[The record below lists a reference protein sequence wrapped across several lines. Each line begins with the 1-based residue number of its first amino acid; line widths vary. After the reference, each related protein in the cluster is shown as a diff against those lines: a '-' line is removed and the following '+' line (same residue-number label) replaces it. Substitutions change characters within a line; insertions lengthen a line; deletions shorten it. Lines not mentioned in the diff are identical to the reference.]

1 MIYKSGKKVWIFRTV
16 TFSGVAENLLRRGR
30 SMNFPKIGC
39 GQVGVAAV
47 AEEMGLR
54 SGFSK
59 LCTDNF
65 IKGINIDN
73 VFMIIKMYIK

>member
-1 MIYKSGKKVWIFRTV
+1 
-16 TFSGVAENLLRRGR
+16 
-30 SMNFPKIGC
+30 MNFSKTGC

-59 LCTDNF
+59 LCADNF
-65 IKGINIDN
+65 IKGIHIDN